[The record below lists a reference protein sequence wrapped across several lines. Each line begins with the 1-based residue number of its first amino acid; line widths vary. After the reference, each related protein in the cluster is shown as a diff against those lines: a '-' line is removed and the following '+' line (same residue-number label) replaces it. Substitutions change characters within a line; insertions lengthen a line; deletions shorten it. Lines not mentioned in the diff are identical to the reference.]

1 MESERAEA
9 ETLPSYFI
17 WRRVQSL
24 AGLGIVLFLMEHLLT
39 NSQAALWLGEDGR
52 GFIDGANWINSLP
65 FIHVLEWLLV
75 GIPIIVHAAWG
86 IVYLFDAN
94 YNSFPTDGSKPSLPM
109 YTRNQAYTWQRMT
122 SYLLLVGIALHVY
135 NMRVLHY
142 PETAQIGD
150 QKSYFVKLSN
160 DPGLSTLAERLG
172 FRVLSTQQVQSEN
185 SHIPQTV
192 QTYNDPIQEQHIV
205 QLKEWGKALNAR
217 PIKEGEVIAITK
229 DFGTAELLVVR
240 DNFKHWWI
248 IILYTIFV
256 LAAVFHAFNGLW
268 TFMITWGIILTYTAQ
283 RIMLNITTALMV
295 IFGLL
300 GLSAI
305 WLTYWVNLKH

>member
-1 MESERAEA
+1 MESETAD
-9 ETLPSYFI
+9 TMPSYFF
-17 WRRVQSL
+17 WRRIQSL

-65 FIHVLEWLLV
+65 YIHVLEWLLV

-86 IVYLFDAN
+86 IVYLRDAN

-109 YTRNQAYTWQRMT
+109 YSRNHAYTWQRIT
-122 SYLLLVGIALHVY
+122 SYMLLIGIALHVY

-142 PETAQIGD
+142 PEIAQIGE
-150 QKSYFVKLSN
+150 QKSYFVKLSL
-160 DPGLSTLAERLG
+160 DPGLTTLSERLG
-172 FRVLSTQQVQSEN
+172 FKVLNPQQVQQEAAG
-185 SHIPQTV
+185 IPQTAP
-192 QTYNDPIQEQHIV
+192 QTNDPLNNQHV
-205 QLKEWGKALNAR
+205 LQLQKWGKALTAR
-217 PIKEGEVIAITK
+217 QLSDGEGIAITK

-240 DNFKHWWI
+240 ENFKHWWI

-268 TFMITWGIILTYTAQ
+268 TFLITWGIILTVTAQ
-283 RIMLNITTALMV
+283 RIMLNITTVLMV
-295 IFGLL
+295 LFGLL

-305 WLTYWVNLKH
+305 WLTYWVNLKS